1 MRKLMLYYLGNRVRE
16 TKIPEGQFV
25 VSELEPSDWVASPK
39 AVEDASLV
47 GTHDLFHSS
56 QRIYRTTFDDALS
69 RFELTERGLIA
80 LDAGINRGH
89 FSSRGAAQEK
99 LAQPLA
105 QDTMM
110 ILLKESSFLSD
121 EGLELAG
128 HGRGFEEQCMSMNKN
143 SLCNRICDDLG
154 MTSASEVKR
163 VATQLT
169 RYLSAMEV
177 FDLVEVTTVRAN
189 LCKIVVKENL
199 DHVIRTSLNAVAD
212 LYDKQIG
219 EDEVSDD

>member
-1 MRKLMLYYLGNRVRE
+1 M
-16 TKIPEGQFV
+16 
-25 VSELEPSDWVASPK
+25 
-39 AVEDASLV
+39 
-47 GTHDLFHSS
+47 
-56 QRIYRTTFDDALS
+56 
-69 RFELTERGLIA
+69 
-80 LDAGINRGH
+80 
-89 FSSRGAAQEK
+89 
-99 LAQPLA
+99 
-105 QDTMM
+105 
-110 ILLKESSFLSD
+110 SD